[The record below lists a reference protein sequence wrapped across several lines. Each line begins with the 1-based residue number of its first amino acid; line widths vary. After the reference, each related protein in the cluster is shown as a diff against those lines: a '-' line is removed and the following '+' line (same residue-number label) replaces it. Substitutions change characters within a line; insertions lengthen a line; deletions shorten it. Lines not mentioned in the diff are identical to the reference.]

1 MIRRNLTRLPM
12 TLHPKWGGEHP
23 MILVPHCDHS
33 GDIDFGK
40 LFRVGQFCGGFS
52 GVRPDGRKIIV
63 NSFNSSNSFFDKSNG
78 SY

>member
-1 MIRRNLTRLPM
+1 
-12 TLHPKWGGEHP
+12 